1 MWLAHGRS
9 AWIGVLNRAELA
21 LAARDEFYANERQQL
36 AVPASERVVRVR
48 AAEPPSYPSCLAQS
62 ALILCSGRV
71 SPRVSVFRLRMAP
84 PNPERRESSEEGA
97 PVSALPVRTQRP
109 LLKPPHVREE

>member
-9 AWIGVLNRAELA
+9 AWIGVLNRAE
-21 LAARDEFYANERQQL
+21 
-36 AVPASERVVRVR
+36 P
-48 AAEPPSYPSCLAQS
+48 EPPSYPSCLAQS

-97 PVSALPVRTQRP
+97 PVSALPVPLFIEMRRGLRTPARHP
-109 LLKPPHVREE
+109 ILLAPQQ